1 MKKIFILFIIAFFAI
16 TSCDKAPNLP
26 QIKALPDSSGHGVFI
41 INEGNYMQGN
51 AELSFL
57 DLGLNQKFD
66 NVFFQA
72 NKRKLGDV
80 FQSINII
87 NGNAYLVIN
96 NSSKIEIINPKT
108 FKSIGA
114 ITGLHSP
121 RYIIKTSTNKA
132 YLSDI
137 YDNNIFVVDLSNN
150 QILKKIPLWGWVEE
164 MISINGKTYATNLR
178 GSYINIIDENTDQII
193 DSIETPFAP
202 KNILK
207 DSSNN
212 LWVLC
217 GDANA
222 NNKKHFIVKIDL
234 KTKQIIKQFEIKTPL
249 TNANKLRINAAANTL
264 FWIDEG
270 VFRMSVNDSILPPNP
285 IIDKQQRIFYGLA
298 IDPKYHEI
306 MVSDAKDFNSNSDV
320 YRYDFNGQLLG
331 KFIGGKI
338 TSDFYFYYN

>member
-1 MKKIFILFIIAFFAI
+1 MKKIVLLLTVAFLAI
-16 TSCDKAPNLP
+16 TSCDKAPQVP
-26 QIKALPDSSGHGVFI
+26 EMTALPDSTLGGVFI

-57 DLGLNQKFD
+57 DVGLNQKFD

-80 FQSINII
+80 FQSMNII

-114 ITGLHSP
+114 IKGLHSP

-132 YLSDI
+132 YVSDI
-137 YDNNIFVVDLSNN
+137 YDNNFFVIDLSNN
-150 QILKKIPLWGWVEE
+150 QILKKILLWGWVEE
-164 MISINGKTYATNLR
+164 MISINGKTYASNLR
-178 GSYINIIDENTDQII
+178 GSSINIIDENTDQII

-207 DSSNN
+207 DSSNH

-222 NNKKHFIVKIDL
+222 SDKRHFIVKIDL
-234 KTKQIIKQFEIKTPL
+234 QTKKITKQFEIKTPQ
-249 TNANKLRINAAANTL
+249 TNANKLRINAAGNTL

-270 VFRMSVNDSILPPNP
+270 VFKMSISDNILPPNP

>member
-1 MKKIFILFIIAFFAI
+1 MKNIFLLFTIALFVL
-16 TSCDKAPNLP
+16 TSCDKAP
-26 QIKALPDSSGHGVFI
+26 QVHEITAIPDSTLGGVFI

-80 FQSINII
+80 FQSMNII

-108 FKSIGA
+108 FKSVGS

-132 YLSDI
+132 YVSDI
-137 YDNNIFVVDLSNN
+137 YDNHIFVVDLSSN

-164 MISINGKTYATNLR
+164 MVSINGKTYATNMR
-178 GSYINIIDENTDQII
+178 GNSINIIDENTDQII

-207 DSSNN
+207 DSANHI
-212 LWVLC
+212 WVLC

-222 NNKKHFIVKIDL
+222 ADKRHFIVKIDL
-234 KTKQIIKQFEIKTPL
+234 QTKQITKQFEIKTPQ
-249 TNANKLRINAAANTL
+249 TNANKLRINATGNTI

-270 VFRMSVNDSILPPNP
+270 VFKMSISDSILPPNP
-285 IIDKQQRIFYGLA
+285 IIGKQQCIFYGLA
-298 IDPKYHEI
+298 IDPKYNEI

-331 KFIGGKI
+331 KFTSGKI

>member
-1 MKKIFILFIIAFFAI
+1 MKKIFILFTIALFAI
-16 TSCDKAPNLP
+16 SSCDKAPNLP
-26 QIKALPDSSGHGVFI
+26 QINALPDSSGHGVFI
-41 INEGNYMQGN
+41 INEGNYTQGN

-72 NKRKLGDV
+72 NNRKLGDV
-80 FQSINII
+80 FQSMNII
-87 NGNAYLVIN
+87 NGKAYLVIN

-108 FKSIGA
+108 FKSIGT
-114 ITGLHSP
+114 ITGLRSP

-132 YLSDI
+132 YVSDI
-137 YDNNIFVVDLSNN
+137 YDNHIFVVDLSNN

-178 GSYINIIDENTDQII
+178 GSSINIIDENTNQII

-207 DSSNN
+207 DASNN

-222 NNKKHFIVKIDL
+222 SNKKHFIVKIDL
-234 KTKQIIKQFEIKTPL
+234 ETKQITKQFEIKTPQ
-249 TNANKLRINAAANTL
+249 TNANKLRVNAIGNNL

-270 VFRMSVNDSILPPNP
+270 VFKMNINDSILPPNP

-331 KFIGGKI
+331 KFTAGKI

>member
-1 MKKIFILFIIAFFAI
+1 MKNIFLLFTIVLFVL
-16 TSCDKAPNLP
+16 TSCDKAP
-26 QIKALPDSSGHGVFI
+26 QVHEITAIPDSTLGGVFI

-80 FQSINII
+80 FQSMNII

-108 FKSIGA
+108 FKTVGS

-132 YLSDI
+132 YVSDI
-137 YDNNIFVVDLSNN
+137 YDNHIFVVDLSSN

-164 MISINGKTYATNLR
+164 MVSINGKTYATNMR
-178 GSYINIIDENTDQII
+178 SNSINIIDENTDQII

-234 KTKQIIKQFEIKTPL
+234 ETKQIIKQFEIKTPK
-249 TNANKLRINAAANTL
+249 TNANKLRINATGNSL

-270 VFRMSVNDSILPPNP
+270 VFKMSINDSTLPPNP

-331 KFIGGKI
+331 KFTGGKI

>member
-1 MKKIFILFIIAFFAI
+1 MKKIVLLFTIALLAI
-16 TSCDKAPNLP
+16 TSCDKAPQVHELT
-26 QIKALPDSSGHGVFI
+26 ALPDSTLGGVFI

-51 AELSFL
+51 AELGFL

-87 NGNAYLVIN
+87 SGNAYLVIN

-114 ITGLHSP
+114 IIGLHSP
-121 RYIIKTSTNKA
+121 RYIIKTNTNKA
-132 YLSDI
+132 YVSDI
-137 YDNNIFVVDLSNN
+137 YDNNIFVVDLSSN

-164 MISINGKTYATNLR
+164 MMSINGKTYATNLR
-178 GSYINIIDENTDQII
+178 GSFINIIDENTDQII

-207 DSSNN
+207 DSSDH

-222 NNKKHFIVKIDL
+222 KNKRHFIVKINL
-234 KTKQIIKQFEIKTPL
+234 ETKQIIKQFEIKTPQ
-249 TNANKLRINAAANTL
+249 TNANKLRINAAGNTL

-270 VFRMSVNDSILPPNP
+270 VFKMSINDSILPPNP
-285 IIDKQQRIFYGLA
+285 IINKQQRIFYGLA

-331 KFIGGKI
+331 KFTGGKI

>member
-1 MKKIFILFIIAFFAI
+1 MIVIS
-16 TSCDKAPNLP
+16 SCDKAPDFP
-26 QIKALPDSSGHGVFI
+26 QIKVLPDSSGRGIFI

-51 AELSFL
+51 AELSLL

-80 FQSINII
+80 FQSMNII

-108 FKSIGA
+108 FKSVGTIS
-114 ITGLHSP
+114 GLRSP

-132 YLSDI
+132 YVSDI
-137 YDNNIFVVDLSNN
+137 YDNHIFVIDLNTN
-150 QILKKIPLWGWVEE
+150 LIIGKIPLTGWVEE
-164 MISINGKTYATNLR
+164 MLSINGKTYATNLKS
-178 GSYINIIDENTDQII
+178 GYLKIIDENTDLII
-193 DSIETPFAP
+193 DSIETPFAS

-207 DSSNN
+207 DSNN
-212 LWVLC
+212 HLWVLC
-217 GDANA
+217 GDVNA

-234 KTKQIIKQFEIKTPL
+234 QTKQIIKQFEIKTPK
-249 TNANKLRINAAANTL
+249 TNANKLRINAAGNTL

-270 VFRMSVNDSILPPNP
+270 IYKMNINDSNLTQNP
-285 IIDKQQRIFYGLA
+285 IIEKQQRIFYGLA
-298 IDPKYHEI
+298 IDPIYNEI

-331 KFIGGKI
+331 KFTGGKV

>member
-1 MKKIFILFIIAFFAI
+1 MKKIVLLLTIAFHAI
-16 TSCDKAPNLP
+16 SSCDKAP
-26 QIKALPDSSGHGVFI
+26 QMHEITAIPDSTLGGVFI

-57 DLGLNQKFD
+57 DVGLNQKFD

-80 FQSINII
+80 FQSMNII

-114 ITGLHSP
+114 IKGLHSP

-132 YLSDI
+132 YVSDI
-137 YDNNIFVVDLSNN
+137 YDNNIFVIDLSNN

-164 MISINGKTYATNLR
+164 MISINGKTYVTNLR

-207 DSSNN
+207 DASNH

-222 NNKKHFIVKIDL
+222 SNKKHFIVKIDL
-234 KTKQIIKQFEIKTPL
+234 EIKLITKQFEIKTPQ
-249 TNANKLRINAAANTL
+249 TNANKLRINAAGNTL

-270 VFRMSVNDSILPPNP
+270 VFKMSINDSILPPNP

>member
-1 MKKIFILFIIAFFAI
+1 MKKIVLLLTIALLAI

-26 QIKALPDSSGHGVFI
+26 QIAAIPDSTLGGVFI

-51 AELSFL
+51 SELSFL
-57 DLGLNQKFD
+57 DLGLNQKYD

-80 FQSINII
+80 FQSMNII

-96 NSSKIEIINPKT
+96 NSSKIEIINPNT
-108 FKSIGA
+108 FKSVGA
-114 ITGLHSP
+114 ITGLRSP

-132 YLSDI
+132 YVSDI
-137 YDNNIFVVDLSNN
+137 YDNHIFVIDLNSN
-150 QILKKIPLWGWVEE
+150 QILKKIPIWGWVEE
-164 MISINGKTYATNLR
+164 MISINGKTYATNMR
-178 GSYINIIDENTDQII
+178 GSYINIIDENTHQII

-207 DSSNN
+207 DSSNH

-222 NNKKHFIVKIDL
+222 NNKKHFIVKINL
-234 KTKQIIKQFEIKTPL
+234 ETKQITKQFEIKTPQ
-249 TNANKLRINAAANTL
+249 TNANKLRINTAGNTL

-270 VFRMSVNDSILPPNP
+270 IFKMHINDIFLPQNP
-285 IIDKQQRIFYGLA
+285 IIEKQNRIYYGLA
-298 IDPKYHEI
+298 IDPKYNEI

-331 KFIGGKI
+331 KFTGGKI